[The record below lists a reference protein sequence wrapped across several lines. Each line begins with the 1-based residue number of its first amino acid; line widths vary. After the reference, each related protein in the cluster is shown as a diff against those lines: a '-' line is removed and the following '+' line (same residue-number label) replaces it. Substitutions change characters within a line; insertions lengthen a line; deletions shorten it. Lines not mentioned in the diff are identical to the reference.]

1 MGRTTVPA
9 LASSQPVHTA
19 AYTPAPFI
27 VGLSGN
33 ISNPSRTRALVETTV
48 ERATLQADGQS
59 AVYDILDLQPSLGT
73 AYAAHDLTGQAREAF
88 EAIIA
93 ADALVV
99 ASPVYKG
106 SYLGLFKH
114 LFDLV
119 DPKQLA
125 GKPVILGATGG
136 SERHA
141 LVIEHQLRPL
151 FSFFGTQIVPTGLYA
166 TEKDF
171 DGYAAGPALSTR
183 IDLAAA
189 QLSRLIA
196 PQAALQPAEPRRPS

>member
-1 MGRTTVPA
+1 MPA
-9 LASSQPVHTA
+9 LESQQPISPGA
-19 AYTPAPFI
+19 FAPSPFI
-27 VGLSGN
+27 VGISGN
-33 ISNPSRTRALVETTV
+33 ISNPSRTRSLVETTV
-48 ERATLQADGQS
+48 ARAAQQADGQS
-59 AVYDILDLQPSLGT
+59 AVYDILDLQPALGT
-73 AYAAHDLTGQAREAF
+73 AYSAQDISGSAREAF
-88 EAIIA
+88 EAILA

-119 DPKQLA
+119 DPKQLV

-171 DGYAAGPALSTR
+171 DGYAVGPVLSAR
-183 IDLAAA
+183 IDLAAG
-189 QLSRLIA
+189 QLVRLIA
-196 PQAALQPAEPRRPS
+196 PHPSLQPA

>member
-1 MGRTTVPA
+1 MTRACKPA
-9 LASSQPVHTA
+9 SFDPA
-19 AYTPAPFI
+19 AVGARPLI
-27 VGLSGN
+27 VGISGN
-33 ISNPSRTRALVETTV
+33 ISRPSRTRSLIEATV
-48 ERATLQADGQS
+48 AQTERLTGGQG
-59 AVYDILDLQPSLGT
+59 VVFDILDLQPGLGT
-73 AYAAHDLTGQAREAF
+73 SYAASDLPASARPAF
-88 EAIIA
+88 DALLR
-93 ADALVV
+93 ADVLVV

-151 FSFFGTQIVPTGLYA
+151 FGFFGTQIVPTGLYA

-171 DGYAAGPALSTR
+171 NGYAVGAALAGR
-183 IDLAAA
+183 IDIAAG
-189 QLSRLIA
+189 QLVRLIQ
-196 PQAALQPAEPRRPS
+196 PLPSLQPA

>member
-1 MGRTTVPA
+1 MPS
-9 LASSQPVHTA
+9 LASSQPIRSGPF
-19 AYTPAPFI
+19 TPAPFI
-27 VGLSGN
+27 VGISGN
-33 ISNPSRTRALVETTV
+33 ISNPSRTRTLVETTV
-48 ERATLQADGQS
+48 ARAAQHTDGQS
-59 AVYDILDLQPSLGT
+59 AVFDILDLQPALGT
-73 AYAAHDLTGQAREAF
+73 AYSAQDLAGPSREAF
-88 EAIIA
+88 EAILA

-119 DPKQLA
+119 DPKQLV

-171 DGYAAGPALSTR
+171 DGYAVGSVLSTR
-183 IDLAAA
+183 IDLAAG

-196 PQAALQPAEPRRPS
+196 PHPSLQPA